1 MKLTALMLATYISL
15 LTIQPVAEQLYSS
28 LTNHKEVCTMA
39 CCKHK
44 QAMNNKQFPNNCCN
58 KGICNP
64 FGMCNCCFVYNQ
76 KETTIAYN
84 NFIQTNKLIAAAE
97 NNFVSSFMSD
107 CFHPPE
113 IA

>member
-1 MKLTALMLATYISL
+1 MKLTAFILATYISL
-15 LTIQPVAEQLYSS
+15 LTVQPVAELIYSS
-28 LTNHKEVCTMA
+28 LTNHKETCEMA

-44 QAMNNKQFPNNCCN
+44 QANNTKQDANNCCD
-58 KGICNP
+58 KGVCNP

-76 KETTIAYN
+76 TQTTIEYN
-84 NFIQTNKLIAAAE
+84 NFAQTNKLNTTVE